1 MPTGVSGE
9 PLSGERRFEL
19 LVNSVHDYAIYM
31 LDPQGI
37 VTSWNPGAQRFKG
50 YAAAEIIGRHFSH
63 FYTDDDQ
70 RAGVPERALSIALN
84 EGKFEAE
91 GWRVRKDGA
100 RFWAHVLID
109 PIRDD
114 TGKLIGFAKVTRDIT
129 ERKRAQEVLE
139 ETRAAL
145 FQSQKMEAVGQLTG
159 GIAHDFNNHLQIIG
173 ANLQLLRARAL
184 GDEEL
189 SLVDNALAAVDRAA
203 TLASRLLAFA
213 RRQPLNPT
221 VVNVG
226 RVVQTMTD
234 LLRRTLGES
243 IEIETIVA
251 GGLWDTSADVSQL
264 ENAILNLAVNARDAM
279 QGRGKLTIEA
289 GNAELDD
296 AYAARHDEVSAGQ
309 YVLVAVSDTGGGIAP
324 DVLERVFEPFFT
336 TKPVDKGTG
345 LGLSMIHGF
354 VKQSGGHVK
363 IYSEVGHGTTVKIYL
378 PRVRAAEQE
387 PPGGTTDIRGGS
399 ERVLVVEDDPD
410 VRAAAVALV
419 RSLGYRTMEAANA
432 EAALNLLDNGARA
445 DLLFTDVVMPGTINA
460 RDFARRV
467 QEVCPALRVLFTS
480 GYTANAIVHHGR
492 LDEGVSLLS
501 KPFSREALAAKMR
514 HVLDAPAPA
523 MPDAATPPRERL
535 SILVVEDDTLVRL
548 TTLDMLADLGHDALE
563 AGDAAEALEV
573 LGRGPVDV
581 LLTDVGLPGLS
592 GSELADEARRR
603 QPGLAIVMATG
614 YSSFLHP
621 GAVTLPKPY
630 SREGLV
636 RALAEAVGLVR
647 QTN

>member
-592 GSELADEARRR
+592 GSDLADEARRR

-630 SREGLV
+630 SREGLEQ
-636 RALAEAVGLVR
+636 ALAEAVGLVR